1 MKLISETL
9 GHSSERV
16 TSDVYVK
23 TRPTAHVQAA
33 AAISEAIWAVTEA
46 TG

>member
-23 TRPTAHVQAA
+23 TRSTARAAVAA
-33 AAISEAIWAVTEA
+33 AMANALWPAAETS
-46 TG
+46 